1 MTIYKNIT
9 VFIKSR
15 RKYKWNIILFLPAF
29 IIIWDKVRKNS
40 IEIGTDGSNLYYKCS
55 LKNKR

>member
-1 MTIYKNIT
+1 MEYH
-9 VFIKSR
+9 S
-15 RKYKWNIILFLPAF
+15 FLPAF

-55 LKNKR
+55 LKTNDNLCSILLFVYLRTIK